1 MKSLNKKQLQSEQT
15 KKKVADSARALFVKK
30 GYARTSIEDI
40 VAETGSSKG
49 NIYYHFKSKEGL
61 FLYLIDEWE
70 RDWDQKWRAKES
82 QFKTIKEKMYG
93 FAEHMVIEDLNHPL
107 TKAAQEF
114 FNNNEMA
121 NDIEERIS
129 KLMNSHIEFNKRL
142 IQELVASNNLSSTQ
156 MNGLAVIFEGLFIG
170 LNQMSKKLDMEEALP
185 LYKQAIDI
193 FLHGT
198 QEYK

>member
-1 MKSLNKKQLQSEQT
+1 MNKKQLQSEQT
-15 KKKVADSARALFVKK
+15 KKKVADSARALFVQK

-70 RDWDQKWRAKES
+70 RDWDQKWQSKES

-114 FNNNEMA
+114 FNNNEME
-121 NDIEERIS
+121 NDIEERIC

-142 IQELVASNNLSSTQ
+142 IQDLVTSNNLSSAQ

-170 LNQMSKKLDMEEALP
+170 LNQMSKKLEMQEALA

-193 FLHGT
+193 FLHGA

>member
-1 MKSLNKKQLQSEQT
+1 MNKKQLQSEQT

-82 QFKTIKEKMYG
+82 RFKTIKEKMYG

-114 FNNNEMA
+114 FNNNEME

-142 IQELVASNNLSSTQ
+142 IQELVASNNLSSAQ

-170 LNQMSKKLDMEEALP
+170 LNQMSKKLDMQEALP

>member
-1 MKSLNKKQLQSEQT
+1 MNKKQLQSEQT
-15 KKKVADSARALFVKK
+15 KKKVADSARTLFVQK

-70 RDWDQKWRAKES
+70 RDWDQKWRSKES

-114 FNNNEMA
+114 FNNNEME
-121 NDIEERIS
+121 NDIEDRIS

-142 IQELVASNNLSSTQ
+142 IQELVDSNNLSSAQ
-156 MNGLAVIFEGLFIG
+156 MNGLAVIFESLFIG
-170 LNQMSKKLDMEEALP
+170 LNHMSKKLEMQEALV
-185 LYKQAIDI
+185 LYKQAVDI

-198 QEYK
+198 EEYK